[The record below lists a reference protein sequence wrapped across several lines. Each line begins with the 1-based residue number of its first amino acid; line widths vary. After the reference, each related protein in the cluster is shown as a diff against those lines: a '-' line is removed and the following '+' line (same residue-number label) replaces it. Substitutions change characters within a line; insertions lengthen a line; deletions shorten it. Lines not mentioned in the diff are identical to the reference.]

1 MIFEEQSY
9 SYGQSDRSFI
19 AKVYAWMCVALAI
32 TSGTA
37 GYIAHVPALLTYIME
52 QPFLLLFVFLAQL
65 GLVIV
70 LSSMLNRLSFFTA
83 LVLFIIYAISMGVSL
98 SLIFYVYTFSSI
110 VSTFM
115 VASGMFGGM
124 ALYGYFTKTDL
135 MKMGN
140 IAIMVLWGL
149 ILAMFINMFFQN
161 AWMDYIISI
170 IGVAL
175 FSILTAVDS
184 QRLKEIGRRL
194 LGDEQT
200 RNKAALVG
208 ALMLYLD
215 FINLFL
221 FLLRF
226 TGNSRNQ

>member
-9 SYGQSDRSFI
+9 IYGQSGRSFI
-19 AKVYAWMCVALAI
+19 SKVYAWMCVALAI
-32 TSGTA
+32 TSFTA
-37 GYIAHVPALLTYIME
+37 WYIAHVPALLNYIME
-52 QPFLLLFVFLAQL
+52 QPFLLFFVFLAQL
-65 GLVIV
+65 GLVIA
-70 LSSMLNRLSFFTA
+70 LSAMLNKLSFFTA

-110 VSTFM
+110 VSTFIIT
-115 VASGMFGGM
+115 SGMFGGM
-124 ALYGYFTKTDL
+124 ALYGYFTGTDL
-135 MKMGN
+135 MKIGN
-140 IAIMVLWGL
+140 IAIMVLLGL
-149 ILAMFINMFFQN
+149 ILAMFINMLFQN
-161 AWMDYIISI
+161 AWVDYVISI

-175 FSILTAVDS
+175 FSILTAIDS

-194 LGDEQT
+194 LGDAQT
-200 RNKAALVG
+200 RNKAAIVG
-208 ALMLYLD
+208 ALTLYLD